1 MTSPPYHWQMELQL
15 VEAKLRAAQFAFER
29 EEAVQ
34 KATAMERRVEQ
45 SAVRP
50 RRDLNPRPLDL
61 DR

>member
-1 MTSPPYHWQMELQL
+1 MELQL

-50 RRDLNPRPLDL
+50 RRDLNPRHLDL